1 MGNYLIKFLAFLI
14 ITSAFYSC
22 REDVSLNSP
31 EGLVIIL
38 KADDLGEVD
47 ANWSRFIQKLI
58 DDSISAGIGVISK
71 NVSKVALTEIR
82 RISNI
87 KQKNGYPVVEFWNH
101 GYDHKDLKPHDEQTE
116 FFNTNFN
123 YQHAHFNLAQ
133 HFFTDSL
140 HMTSH
145 SFGAPHNRT
154 QLITENVIEQFPE
167 INVWQNYGRTEKYRH
182 TGWKDPKYKVI
193 HDTDQR
199 IILSID
205 YLSLH
210 NLNIGDIEKNYA
222 IDSKK
227 PYIVIQIHPAAWNDE
242 IFQKFETIVQF
253 YKQSHRATF
262 MTPYQYYQFLHKKVN
277 VADN

>member
-1 MGNYLIKFLAFLI
+1 MGKYLIIFFLTFLL
-14 ITSAFYSC
+14 SALLVSC

-31 EGLVIIL
+31 DGLVVIL

-58 DDSISAGIGVISK
+58 DDSICAGIGVISN
-71 NVSKVALTEIR
+71 NVSNVAITEIQ
-82 RISNI
+82 RINNI

-101 GYDHKDLKPHDEQTE
+101 GFDHKDLKPHDEQTE

-140 HMTSH
+140 HITSH
-145 SFGAPHNRT
+145 TFGAPHNRT
-154 QLITENVIEQFPE
+154 QLITEKVIEKFSE
-167 INVWQNYGRTEKYRH
+167 INVWQNYGKTEKYSH
-182 TGWKDPKYKVI
+182 TDWKDPKYNVI

-262 MTPYQYYQFLHKKVN
+262 MTPNQYYQFLHKKVN